1 MTNQPPAEPQ
11 APAAQAH
18 LPATSD
24 PLAQFTL
31 TKDDASWA
39 MLAHALTFIEGGVV
53 GPLIVYL
60 VKKDVSPFVAFHAL
74 QSFYFGLLF
83 FLISLVTCGIGAI
96 LLIIPYFIYEFIALR
111 EANDGRWYRLPIVGS
126 WAWAKHPG
134 PSSEGY
140 LPKGL

>member
-1 MTNQPPAEPQ
+1 MTNAALPPGLPPSGPPAPV
-11 APAAQAH
+11 A
-18 LPATSD
+18 SN

-31 TKDDASWA
+31 TKDDATWA
-39 MLAHALTFIEGGVV
+39 MLAHALTFVEGGII
-53 GPLIVYL
+53 GPLVVYL

-83 FLISLVTCGIGAI
+83 FVISLITCGVGAI

-111 EANDGRWYRLPIVGS
+111 EANEGRWYRLPLVGS

>member
-1 MTNQPPAEPQ
+1 MTNEAPPQPT
-11 APAAQAH
+11 
-18 LPATSD
+18 LPAKTD

-31 TKDDASWA
+31 AKDDASWA
-39 MLAHALTFIEGGVV
+39 MLAHALTFIEGGLI

-60 VKKDVSPFVAFHAL
+60 VKKDTSPFVAFHAL

-83 FLISLVTCGIGAI
+83 FLISLVTCGVGA
-96 LLIIPYFIYEFIALR
+96 LVLVIPYFIYEFIALR
-111 EANDGRWYRLPIVGS
+111 EANEGRWYHLPIVGS

-134 PSSEGY
+134 PSNEGY